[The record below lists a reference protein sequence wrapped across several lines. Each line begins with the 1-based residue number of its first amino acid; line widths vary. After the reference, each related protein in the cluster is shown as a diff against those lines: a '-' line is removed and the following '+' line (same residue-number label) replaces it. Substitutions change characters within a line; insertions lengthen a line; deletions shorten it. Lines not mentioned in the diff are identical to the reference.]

1 MHIMIIRINL
11 NKRISILS
19 VESMYTEISSIQ
31 DPLQH
36 TIVQRAATMSPLVK
50 VISESATG

>member
-1 MHIMIIRINL
+1 MIIRVNL